1 MLYAFFSS
9 QVDSHAAHI
18 ARLAWN
24 KFFSAGYNYSTHKAA
39 KKVYPALL
47 PTSEI
52 GKLGHIC
59 TEELNAINYINARDE
74 LLKVIRMKKDP
85 NNIRILMVVI
95 ECFNHAFYNISEV
108 RVPIRNIWNLNRSP
122 WPQFKF
128 YLQLFD
134 FCIRN
139 KNF

>member
-1 MLYAFFSS
+1 
-9 QVDSHAAHI
+9 
-18 ARLAWN
+18 
-24 KFFSAGYNYSTHKAA
+24 
-39 KKVYPALL
+39 
-47 PTSEI
+47 
-52 GKLGHIC
+52 
-59 TEELNAINYINARDE
+59 
-74 LLKVIRMKKDP
+74 
-85 NNIRILMVVI
+85 MVVI

-139 KNF
+139 KIF